1 MLAARLKQLRT
12 RKKRTQG
19 EVAKVL
25 GVTRPAY
32 TAYETGKRN
41 PDYETLQKIAD
52 YFEVSIDYLLGRE
65 AHQQNEDEK
74 AFEKWMND
82 PTVYKFYKEFSD
94 SPEERREALLAVWE
108 IIKSKK

>member
-1 MLAARLKQLRT
+1 MLAVRLKQLRA

-52 YFEVSIDYLLGRE
+52 YFEVSTDYLLGRE
-65 AHQQNEDEK
+65 PHQQNEDEQD
-74 AFEKWMND
+74 FEKWMND